1 MNQQLNYKCM
11 KCSNNICEIG
21 EIRVAGGFWSKIFD
35 VQGSKYTAVTCQ
47 RCSYTEFF
55 KTDSSSLGTIFDFF
69 TN

>member
-1 MNQQLNYKCM
+1 MNQQLNYKYT
-11 KCSNNICEIG
+11 KCANNICNIG

-69 TN
+69 AN